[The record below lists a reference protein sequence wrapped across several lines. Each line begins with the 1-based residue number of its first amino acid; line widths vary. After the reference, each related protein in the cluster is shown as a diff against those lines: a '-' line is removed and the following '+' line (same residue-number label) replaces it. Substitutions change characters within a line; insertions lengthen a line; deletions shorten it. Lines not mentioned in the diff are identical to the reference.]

1 MTPGCL
7 SWYDVDRDGNGI
19 RKLAN
24 GHLWAPPCSDDGRFV
39 FYVTT
44 EQPQKIWRVSIEGG
58 NSEEVAEVMGNQVTG
73 RLAVSHEGVLLA
85 YPYTQYGR
93 VPSDGW
99 QVAIIR
105 ATDGTLVR
113 TLPFPGGD
121 ADLHWSPDGKSLQY
135 LLRSGKATNLWEQSL
150 RGGRPKQ
157 LTNFIAGEVSSFSWS
172 SDHQRLLLTRGNI
185 TSDVVLLHNF
195 R

>member
-1 MTPGCL
+1 
-7 SWYDVDRDGNGI
+7 
-19 RKLAN
+19 
-24 GHLWAPPCSDDGRFV
+24 
-39 FYVTT
+39 
-44 EQPQKIWRVSIEGG
+44 
-58 NSEEVAEVMGNQVTG
+58 MGNQVTG

-105 ATDGTLVR
+105 ATDGTLLR
-113 TLPFPGGD
+113 TLLFPGGG

-195 R
+195 RGVHLLSKSLFFACIQPG

>member
-1 MTPGCL
+1 MIPGCL

-85 YPYTQYGR
+85 YPYILNMAVYPRTGGKLPSSGR
-93 VPSDGW
+93 L
-99 QVAIIR
+99 
-105 ATDGTLVR
+105 TE
-113 TLPFPGGD
+113 
-121 ADLHWSPDGKSLQY
+121 
-135 LLRSGKATNLWEQSL
+135 LW
-150 RGGRPKQ
+150 
-157 LTNFIAGEVSSFSWS
+157 
-172 SDHQRLLLTRGNI
+172 
-185 TSDVVLLHNF
+185 
-195 R
+195 

>member
-105 ATDGTLVR
+105 ATFLRVYSARKTGKPQVGT
-113 TLPFPGGD
+113 
-121 ADLHWSPDGKSLQY
+121 
-135 LLRSGKATNLWEQSL
+135 
-150 RGGRPKQ
+150 
-157 LTNFIAGEVSSFSWS
+157 
-172 SDHQRLLLTRGNI
+172 TRQVCFEL
-185 TSDVVLLHNF
+185 DVTVF
-195 R
+195 RKRV